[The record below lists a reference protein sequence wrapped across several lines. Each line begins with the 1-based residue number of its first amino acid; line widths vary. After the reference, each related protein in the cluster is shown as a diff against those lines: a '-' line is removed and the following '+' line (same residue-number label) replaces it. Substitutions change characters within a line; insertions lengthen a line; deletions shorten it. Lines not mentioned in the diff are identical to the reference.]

1 MGLDMYFYAT
11 NNKNITEEDL
21 NKGERTD
28 ELKEV
33 YYFRKHPN
41 LHGQIQEYY
50 FDKNEFED
58 IFNTTYYELS
68 EEECKEILEKAKE
81 NSLPKTQGFFFGES
95 TEDDNKRTVEC
106 MEMLIKLIND
116 GHKVFYYAWW

>member
-41 LHGQIQEYY
+41 LH
-50 FDKNEFED
+50 
-58 IFNTTYYELS
+58 
-68 EEECKEILEKAKE
+68 
-81 NSLPKTQGFFFGES
+81 
-95 TEDDNKRTVEC
+95 
-106 MEMLIKLIND
+106 
-116 GHKVFYYAWW
+116 